1 MSLDPDLASSEY
13 EFLHSGISL
22 PRIELLRLPD
32 LKGLRVLHLMCGDGL
47 LCGFAHFSGA
57 SRVLGTDP
65 SAGCI
70 TQAQASYPDCEFR
83 QQALQQLP
91 DEHFDV
97 IVLSSLH
104 HASGKK
110 QFIQQLMQRLSSS
123 GVLVLEQGI
132 AAGRRR
138 WSTLNIA
145 GQAFRFPSQKGLE
158 TLLRPY
164 AWKLQGTGFI
174 RSSDPVRR
182 FVVHVQNL
190 RPYAYLLLQPPG
202 FGKTTLARQAFSPSR
217 AVLISGDLLYSKV
230 ARGRLQAPEALSAL
244 ICARYQEYQFA
255 GETKRQYDWADV
267 TQRIISAGLLPELVD
282 FWLAEHGVTDC
293 VIDSFIPAE
302 HHQTVQELLQQR
314 GFVAVL
320 MHWQVEQTQLNVAD
334 GREQLLQFQQT
345 RQGMSPTP
353 RLKLLQRLLQRLKLK
368 S

>member
-65 SAGCI
+65 SAENI
-70 TQAQASYPDCEFR
+70 MQAQSNYPGCDF
-83 QQALQQLP
+83 QQLELQQLP
-91 DEHFDV
+91 DETFDI

-110 QFIQQLMQRLSSS
+110 QFIQQLMQRLCST
-123 GVLVLEQGI
+123 GMLVLEQGI
-132 AAGRRR
+132 AVGRRR
-138 WSTLNIA
+138 WSTLSIA

-164 AWKLQGTGFI
+164 AWKLQGTGLI
-174 RSSDPVRR
+174 RASDPVRR
-182 FVVHVQNL
+182 FVVHVQK
-190 RPYAYLLLQPPG
+190 RKPYAYLLLQPPG

-230 ARGRLQAPEALSAL
+230 ARGRLQAPAHLSDL

-282 FWLAEHGVTDC
+282 FWLAEHGLTDC

-302 HHQTVQELLQQR
+302 HHAAVQKLLQQR
-314 GFVAVL
+314 GYVAVL
-320 MHWQVEQTQLNVAD
+320 LHWQMEQTQLDAAM
-334 GREQLLQFQQT
+334 GREQLQQFQQT
-345 RQGMSPTP
+345 RLGIKAPSG
-353 RLKLLQRLLQRLKLK
+353 LKPLQRLLQRLKLK